1 MNIEFAFNPLFSVV
15 VAGCLYAIYRWVLR
29 MRVTPRFAQVFL
41 IVSIVL
47 SLAATFITPIR
58 TVSRPDTTASQT
70 AFPQRPPQTTSPD
83 TSKGGEN
90 QQAQSF
96 TPPLEGTGEVVGSG
110 ETLGTGEVVGTEVI
124 LLLHR
129 AGIVLVLLHML
140 VQFLWLLWTK
150 HRSTFIAADEDMMVY
165 ETTHLAPFSFGR
177 NIFLPAA
184 LDSTTHRHVLLH
196 EQSHVRH
203 HHYQWLCLTE
213 LLVAVQWFNPFAWLL
228 MNEVKLQQ
236 EMAVDDDMLRS
247 GVDRRAYQLSL
258 FNVANDSGRWIL
270 MQTAFGSSPL
280 KFRILFM
287 NRQLDRR
294 MVRRRVLGGVVA
306 AVVLCVGLTVV
317 ACQLNPRTEKSP
329 VDGVWTMDWIRNTN
343 GTEVN
348 YPFRRHMKFIAND
361 WLLVISYNTQD
372 GHNMEF
378 GFSAEEQPFHG
389 DTIYNRKHQPA
400 HYEVLDGGERHIVV
414 WERDSF
420 QNAMVMGP
428 SITEQW
434 TRIERDADIDYILHN
449 LHDAERQ
456 AHGRRIHGV
465 WELSPTDADRQ
476 LKPDEHHFYVFTP
489 DLFYFIKYVELDHD
503 YSYCAGNVVSR
514 TLSYPSDSTLVFHGQ
529 PGVVSWHDGD
539 SITVTLSFDTSD
551 GQTLTL
557 RRATLPPRLL
567 HALKSSF

>member
-1 MNIEFAFNPLFSVV
+1 MNIEFGIYPL
-15 VAGCLYAIYRWVLR
+15 AGIVLSAVLYAVYRFALR
-29 MRVTPRFAQVFL
+29 MRVTPRTSQVFIL
-41 IVSIVL
+41 AAVAF
-47 SLAATFITPIR
+47 SLAATFVTPVRMVDRHSPQQTLPQQTHPRLLPVREGSIYSHR
-58 TVSRPDTTASQT
+58 AKQSDYSPPSQGV
-70 AFPQRPPQTTSPD
+70 A
-83 TSKGGEN
+83 GGESSPSS
-90 QQAQSF
+90 Q
-96 TPPLEGTGEVVGSG
+96 GG
-110 ETLGTGEVVGTEVI
+110 
-124 LLLHR
+124 
-129 AGIVLVLLHML
+129 AGYAIIYIIGIATVLLHML
-140 VQFLWLLWTK
+140 VQILWLLWTK
-150 HRSTFIAADEDMMVY
+150 RRSTFVAADEDMMIY
-165 ETTHLAPFSFGR
+165 ETTFSTPFSFGH

-184 LDSTTHRHVLLH
+184 LDTETYRYVLMH

-203 HHYQWLCLTE
+203 RHFLWLCLMETM
-213 LLVAVQWFNPFAWLL
+213 VAAQWFNPFAWLL
-228 MNEVKLQQ
+228 MNELKMQH
-236 EMAVDDDMLRS
+236 EMQVDSDMLRD
-247 GVDRRAYQLSL
+247 GVERRAYQMSL
-258 FNVANDSGRWIL
+258 LNVASNSGRWVL

-287 NRQLDRR
+287 NRTLDARQ
-294 MVRRRVLGGVVA
+294 VRRRLCGGVA
-306 AVVLCVGLTVV
+306 AALVLMALFVVV
-317 ACQLNPRTEKSP
+317 ACQLNPRVPHSP

-343 GTEVN
+343 GTAVN

-389 DTIYNRKHQPA
+389 DTLYNRKHQPA
-400 HYEVLDGGERHIVV
+400 HYELIDGGERHIVV

-456 AHGRRIHGV
+456 AHGRRILGV
-465 WELSPTDADRQ
+465 WELQPTDANGQ

-489 DLFYFIKYVELDHD
+489 DLFYYIKYVEPDHD
-503 YSYCAGNVVSR
+503 YTYCAGNVVSR

-529 PGVVSWHDGD
+529 PGIVSWHDSD
-539 SITVTLSFDTSD
+539 HITVTLSFDTSD

-557 RRATLPPRLL
+557 HRAALPPRLL
-567 HALKSSF
+567 HALKSTF